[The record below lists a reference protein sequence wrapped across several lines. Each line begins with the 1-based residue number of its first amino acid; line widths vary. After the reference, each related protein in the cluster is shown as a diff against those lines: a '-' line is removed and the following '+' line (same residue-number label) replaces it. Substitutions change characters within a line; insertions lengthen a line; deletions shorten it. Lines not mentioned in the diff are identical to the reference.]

1 MPWQYPMFSMLNEK
15 SSEPPKNHVWAE
27 VGKEPKR
34 HFLFGLLLTRRS
46 QEFFVGPRKRHHSLQ
61 ALEQKRLLKIDGR
74 PTDALPFEVDSYLD
88 TVGNL
93 DKGNAIIHAVLLSVE
108 GHCPFDCPRAG
119 PLACNRKVQL
129 LLLGYTANCKVAIE
143 LNRIGAG
150 LHSFRRVK
158 GD

>member
-93 DKGNAIIHAVLLSVE
+93 DKGNATIHAVLLSVE
-108 GHCPFDCPRAG
+108 GHCPFDCSEPVPSPVIVKFNFSCLVTPRIVKS
-119 PLACNRKVQL
+119 PSNSIVSEPVC
-129 LLLGYTANCKVAIE
+129 TAFE
-143 LNRIGAG
+143 E
-150 LHSFRRVK
+150 
-158 GD
+158 